1 MTLKKTNFLY
11 IIYIEGIDNFYSSRY
26 QKENKT
32 GVSHVEV
39 ITTSNLCKDIQGKT
53 IIDHVNIHVNQGE
66 IYGFLGPNGA
76 GKTTLMR
83 MLLHLVKPDSGTVSL
98 FGETMDGEKAHLLKR
113 VGSMIDYP
121 AFYNHLTVYENLQL
135 QCSYMGI
142 EEQVSIKNALRLVR
156 MEEAAN
162 ERVDRFS
169 AGMRQR
175 LGIARALV
183 HSPEL
188 LILDEPVNGL
198 DPIGIKD
205 IRELLKFLCKEQGIT
220 ILISSHILSEIELIA
235 DKIGC
240 IKEGKLLEEV
250 ALADI
255 KADGKESLEDYFINV
270 LSGE

>member
-1 MTLKKTNFLY
+1 MRGL
-11 IIYIEGIDNFYSSRY
+11 D
-26 QKENKT
+26 
-32 GVSHVEV
+32 V
-39 ITTSNLCKDIQGKT
+39 ITTDNLCKDIQGKT
-53 IIDHVNIHVNQGE
+53 IIDHVNIHVKQGE
-66 IYGFLGPNGA
+66 LYGFLGPNGA

-83 MLLHLVKPDSGTVSL
+83 MLLHLVKADSGTISL
-98 FGETMDGEKAHLLKR
+98 FGETMDETKHHLLR
-113 VGSMIDYP
+113 RIGSMIDYP
-121 AFYNHLTVYENLQL
+121 IFYNHLTVKENLQL

-142 EEQVSIKNALRLVR
+142 EAEKSIQNALRLVR
-156 MEEAAN
+156 MQEA
-162 ERVDRFS
+162 VDDKVDKFS

-235 DKIGC
+235 DTVGC

-250 ALADI
+250 SIRDLQAN
-255 KADGKESLEDYFINV
+255 GGESLEDYFIKV
-270 LSGE
+270 LSKE

>member
-1 MTLKKTNFLY
+1 M
-11 IIYIEGIDNFYSSRY
+11 
-26 QKENKT
+26 
-32 GVSHVEV
+32 EV
-39 ITTSNLCKDIQGKT
+39 ITTQDLCKYIGEQV
-53 IIDHVNIHVNQGE
+53 IIDHVNIHVKQGE

-83 MLLHLVKPDSGTVSL
+83 ILLHLVKADSGEVRL
-98 FGETMDGEKAHLLKR
+98 FGERMNRDQYHLLR
-113 VGSMIDYP
+113 RIGNMIDYP
-121 AFYNHLTVYENLQL
+121 IFYNHLSVRENLKL

-142 EEQVSIKNALRLVR
+142 TEDVSIDNALKLVR
-156 MEEAAN
+156 LESLADDK
-162 ERVDRFS
+162 VHRFS

-198 DPIGIKD
+198 DPVGIKD

-235 DKIGC
+235 DTIGC
-240 IKEGKLLEEV
+240 IKKGKLLEEV
-250 ALADI
+250 SLESI
-255 KADGKESLEDYFINV
+255 KANGDSSLEEYFLQV
-270 LSGE
+270 LSRE

>member
-1 MTLKKTNFLY
+1 M
-11 IIYIEGIDNFYSSRY
+11 
-26 QKENKT
+26 
-32 GVSHVEV
+32 EV
-39 ITTSNLCKDIQGKT
+39 ITTENLCKNIQGKT
-53 IIDHVNIHVNQGE
+53 VIDHVNIHVQKGE

-83 MLLHLVKPDSGTVSL
+83 MLLHLVKPDSGNVKL
-98 FGETMDGEKAHLLKR
+98 FGEVMDGNKAHLLKR

-121 AFYNHLTVYENLQL
+121 AFYNHLTVRENLQL

-142 EEQVSIKNALRLVR
+142 DAEVSIKNALRLVR
-156 MEEAAN
+156 MEQNADEK
-162 ERVDRFS
+162 VDRFS

-220 ILISSHILSEIELIA
+220 VMISSHILSEIELIA

-250 ALADI
+250 ALNDI
-255 KADGKESLEDYFINV
+255 KADGKESLEDYFLRV
-270 LSGE
+270 LSRE

>member
-1 MTLKKTNFLY
+1 M
-11 IIYIEGIDNFYSSRY
+11 
-26 QKENKT
+26 
-32 GVSHVEV
+32 EV
-39 ITTSNLCKDIQGKT
+39 ITTENLCKSIQGKT
-53 IIDHVNIHVNQGE
+53 IIDQVNIHVQKGE

-83 MLLHLVKPDSGTVSL
+83 MLLHLVKPDSGQVKL
-98 FGETMDGEKAHLLKR
+98 FGEVMDGEKAHLLKR

-121 AFYNHLTVYENLQL
+121 AFYNHLTVRENLQL

-142 EEQVSIKNALRLVR
+142 DAEVSIQNALRLVR
-156 MEEAAN
+156 MEENAD
-162 ERVDRFS
+162 EKVDRFS

-205 IRELLKFLCKEQGIT
+205 IRELLRFLCKEQGIT
-220 ILISSHILSEIELIA
+220 VMISSHILSEIELIA
-235 DKIGC
+235 DKIVC
-240 IKEGKLLEEV
+240 IQEGKLLEEV

-255 KADGKESLEDYFINV
+255 KADGTESL
-270 LSGE
+270 